1 MILLA
6 FLKQDILEIIIQPR
20 QRFGAHTQGSLA
32 SSGLREPAAINHR
45 TPNAARQVAES
56 AAAKAAAAGDAYLK
70 ICKS

>member
-6 FLKQDILEIIIQPR
+6 FLKQDILEIIIQPG

-45 TPNAARQVAES
+45 TPNAARQVAE
-56 AAAKAAAAGDAYLK
+56 
-70 ICKS
+70 